1 MHPPFRLPLA
11 LRLKRAGIVHP
22 VWTVRYAHMHG
33 VPLDIGCAVL
43 MVESGG
49 GANVFGHDNAIAIG
63 WGTVTKAKY
72 LAYRAL
78 RDKTGE
84 CQGVG
89 PMQLTS
95 KSLQAQADVLG
106 GCGQPKWNIAVG
118 MHALGEHLNEHPGN
132 LAAGVASY
140 NGSGV
145 LADRYAT
152 HVLAIADHFATITG

>member
-1 MHPPFRLPLA
+1 MHPL
-11 LRLKRAGIVHP
+11 
-22 VWTVRYAHMHG
+22 WTIRYAHMHG
-33 VPLDIGCAVL
+33 VPLDISCAVL

-49 GANVFGHDNAIAIG
+49 GANVFGHDNTIAIG

-106 GCGQPKWNIAVG
+106 GCWQPKWNIAVG
-118 MHALGEHLNEHPGN
+118 MHFLGEKLNEHAGS
-132 LAAGVASY
+132 LAAGVAAY
-140 NGSGV
+140 NGGGPA
-145 LADRYAT
+145 ADRYAA
-152 HVLAIADHFATITG
+152 HVLAVADHFHAIIG

>member
-1 MHPPFRLPLA
+1 MHPPFRLPLTI
-11 LRLKRAGIVHP
+11 RLKRAGIVHP

-33 VPLDIGCAVL
+33 VPLDISCAVL
-43 MVESGG
+43 MVETGG
-49 GANVFGHDNAIAIG
+49 GRNVFGHDNTIAIG

-106 GCGQPKWNIAVG
+106 GCWQPKWNIAVG
-118 MHALGEHLNEHPGN
+118 MHFLGEKLNEHAGS
-132 LAAGVASY
+132 LAAGVAAY
-140 NGSGV
+140 NGGGPA
-145 LADRYAT
+145 ADRYAA
-152 HVLAIADHFATITG
+152 HVLAVADHFHAIIG